1 MSFDLALLAKHLPEL
16 LAGFQLTVLLAV
28 GILAIST
35 PAALL
40 LALARESN
48 SPTLSWLSAG
58 YVNSF
63 RALPV
68 LIVLY
73 FTFYGLPQFGLSLSP
88 VTAAMLGISIAS
100 TAYLSED
107 IRAGLR
113 GIDPGQLQA
122 ARALGLPYWRTV
134 RRVIL
139 PQAIRIMIAPYI
151 TRAIIIVKATS
162 IAGIVAVS
170 ELTGQAYGLISI
182 TYRALEFLAV
192 AGLLYLALNALL
204 ALLQAYAE
212 RRFARIAR

>member
-1 MSFDLALLAKHLPEL
+1 MSFDLALLVKHLPEL

-48 SPTLSWLSAG
+48 SATLSWLSAG

>member
-1 MSFDLALLAKHLPEL
+1 MSLDLALLAKHMPEL
-16 LAGFQLTVLLAV
+16 LSGLRLTVMLAIA
-28 GILAIST
+28 ILAIST

-40 LALARESN
+40 LALARESH
-48 SPTLSWLSAG
+48 SAMLSWLSAA
-58 YVNSF
+58 YVNTF

-68 LIVLY
+68 LVVLY
-73 FTFYGLPQFGLSLSP
+73 FTFYGLPQFGLSLSS
-88 VTAAMLGISIAS
+88 VSAAMLGISIAS

-113 GIDPGQLQA
+113 GIDPGQYQA

-151 TRAIIIVKATS
+151 TRAIIIVKATA

-182 TYRALEFLAV
+182 TYRAFEFLGFA
-192 AGLLYLALNALL
+192 ALCYLALNALL
-204 ALLQAYAE
+204 ALLQAYVE
-212 RRFARIAR
+212 RRFARVA